1 MPRCYQSASDDAA
14 HDAQADDADA
24 FGVLCHMKAGRLH
37 EIAKNLKSDLY
48 PSHTNAMLTAA
59 PSAGACSPND

>member
-1 MPRCYQSASDDAA
+1 
-14 HDAQADDADA
+14 
-24 FGVLCHMKAGRLH
+24 MKAGRLH